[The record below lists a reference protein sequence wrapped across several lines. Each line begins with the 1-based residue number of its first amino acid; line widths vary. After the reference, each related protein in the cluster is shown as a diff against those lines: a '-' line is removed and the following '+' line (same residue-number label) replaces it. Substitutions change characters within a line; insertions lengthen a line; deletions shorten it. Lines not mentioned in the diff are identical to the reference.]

1 MRSADV
7 ISHCKIK
14 EVLKDLCSKCY
25 FILVFSTV
33 TYNRE
38 RPKTL
43 KGHLVLVQKSIRNI
57 PVLNKGWDLR
67 CGSLKFFT
75 TAHLDQKGGDY
86 SPSYTYT
93 WISGVHQCSYLFH
106 WLQKSQQLS
115 TYKQKYVAQKWQ
127 KRHLW
132 CHKRLIFQINYVLF
146 NVHQKTLKKR
156 YDRFRKNTKQ
166 HDCFQHW

>member
-7 ISHCKIK
+7 ISHCKIR
-14 EVLKDLCSKCY
+14 EVLKDFCSKCY

-67 CGSLKFFT
+67 CGSIKFFT

-86 SPSYTYT
+86 SPSHTYT
-93 WISGVHQCSYLFH
+93 WISGVHQCSYFIGS
-106 WLQKSQQLS
+106 KSLNNS
-115 TYKQKYVAQKWQ
+115 P
-127 KRHLW
+127 
-132 CHKRLIFQINYVLF
+132 CINKKLCCSKVTEKTF
-146 NVHQKTLKKR
+146 IMSQKTYISNKLCS
-156 YDRFRKNTKQ
+156 F
-166 HDCFQHW
+166 